1 MFKLNELKSEA
12 KRVIVR
18 FPLVI
23 VSAFAAIG
31 CVLFIMMRN
40 GNEVDETLLAT
51 WAFGLYLG
59 IPLHFSAVLSADA
72 KGLTG
77 NKRLGTLL
85 AFIVA
90 HALLITNLIVVQ
102 GDFNSFKKVGVFV
115 FYFICCHLLSSFLPF
130 LVGMKREYFWN
141 FNQWMFSRFVLSSV
155 FGFVISIGLG
165 LAFGSIQLLFGETD
179 ETFISQ
185 LIFLVTSSFH
195 VLFFFAG
202 TPTELNKGNWIV
214 EPPKTF
220 RILVQYILVPLIVLY
235 LSILY
240 IYLAKILFTF
250 DLPKGNVSIWILV
263 FCTLGILTILLAE
276 PFRNMESNWVGKFAK
291 IFYWLMLPLLVML
304 WIAICTRV
312 LAYGLTESRALVL
325 YLAIWLTFI
334 SLYNG
339 FYKRRSLLAFPIS
352 LFIITFLYQW
362 GGPLSA
368 HSISFKSQSKRT
380 EEIMSRD
387 KVDEKELRSQL
398 NYMYSYQ
405 SEHTEWFESNQLPV
419 KVQGGISRY
428 DLVSDIID
436 SDRFRNKLIIEQSQ
450 VVYNADGS
458 SSYVNVS
465 LNEIPIQGFNEM
477 HFLNYDSKA
486 EISDFT
492 ITFNDNGKKI
502 SREFKNEFENFCQ
515 TLDRQAANHPAFTYD
530 WSEDGKQFRLVI
542 YDYNFF
548 IDPSKS
554 NSDSNSSLRPIIDG
568 VLLVK

>member
-1 MFKLNELKSEA
+1 MSRFQELQSELFK
-12 KRVIVR
+12 VINR

-23 VSAFAAIG
+23 VSAVCGLTVWNSLIQMEKYDEQMVVLIYGLFLGLPIHYSAVIAKE
-31 CVLFIMMRN
+31 CNTSSRLKPWLFI
-40 GNEVDETLLAT
+40 GLGVVVHGLIITHLLLSCDFPET
-51 WAFGLYLG
+51 
-59 IPLHFSAVLSADA
+59 
-72 KGLTG
+72 
-77 NKRLGTLL
+77 
-85 AFIVA
+85 
-90 HALLITNLIVVQ
+90 ALMSICI
-102 GDFNSFKKVGVFV
+102 
-115 FYFICCHLLSSFLPF
+115 FYFITSHLLASFLPF
-130 LVGMKREYFWN
+130 ITGMRKDLFWN
-141 FNQWMFSRFVLSSV
+141 FNQWMFSRFALSSI
-155 FGFVISIGLG
+155 FTGIIAIGLG
-165 LAFGSIQLLFGETD
+165 LAVGAIQLLFGELS
-179 ETFISQ
+179 ERFIFE
-185 LIFLVTSSFH
+185 LILTVSSIFH

-220 RILVQYILVPLIVLY
+220 RILVQYILVPLVVLY

-339 FYKRRSLLAFPIS
+339 FYKKKSLLAFPIS

-368 HSISFKSQSKRT
+368 HSISFKSQSTRT

-387 KVDEKELRSQL
+387 KIDQEELRSQL
-398 NYMYSYQ
+398 YYMYSYQ
-405 SEHTEWFESNQLPV
+405 SEHTDWFESNQLPL
-419 KVQGGISRY
+419 KEQDGLGSY
-428 DLVSDIID
+428 ELVSDILD
-436 SDRFRNKLIIEQSQ
+436 SDRFRNKLIQ
-450 VVYNADGS
+450 S
-458 SSYVNVS
+458 SSADEKAVESGIKYVNVN
-465 LNEIPIQGFNEM
+465 LNEIFVQGFNEL
-477 HFLNYDSKA
+477 HFLTFGSKA
-486 EISDFT
+486 KISDFT
-492 ITFNDNGKKI
+492 ITYKDNGKEI
-502 SREFKNEFENFCQ
+502 IREFKNEFYSFCKA
-515 TLDRQAANHPAFTYD
+515 LDRQAANQPAFTYD
-530 WSEDGKQFRLVI
+530 WFEDGKQFRLVI
-542 YDYNFF
+542 YEYNYPFA
-548 IDPSKS
+548 PS
-554 NSDSNSSLRPIIDG
+554 SSEGSSVGEG

>member
-1 MFKLNELKSEA
+1 MFKLNELKGEA

-72 KGLTG
+72 KGLSG

-85 AFIVA
+85 AFVVA

-115 FYFICCHLLSSFLPF
+115 FYFISCHLLSSFLPF
-130 LVGMKREYFWN
+130 LVGMKKEYFWN
-141 FNQWMFSRFVLSSV
+141 FNQWMFSRFLLSSV
-155 FGFVISIGLG
+155 FGFVISIGLR
-165 LAFGSIQLLFGETD
+165 LAFGAIQLLFGETD

-202 TPTELNKGNWIV
+202 TPTELNKGNWV
-214 EPPKTF
+214 VDPPKAF
-220 RILVQYILVPLIVLY
+220 RILVQYILVPLVVLY

-240 IYLAKILFTF
+240 IYLAKILFMF

-263 FCTLGILTILLAE
+263 FCTVGILTILLAE

-291 IFYWLMLPLLVML
+291 IFYWLMLPLLMML

-339 FYKRRSLLAFPIS
+339 FYTRKSLLAFPIS
-352 LFIITFLYQW
+352 LFIITFVYQW

-368 HSISFKSQSKRT
+368 HFISFKSQSART

-405 SEHTEWFESNQLPV
+405 SEHTKWFESNQLPV
-419 KVQGGISRY
+419 KVQGGISSY

-436 SDRFRNKLIIEQSQ
+436 SDRFRDKLIR
-450 VVYNADGS
+450 S
-458 SSYVNVS
+458 SSADEEAVESGVKYVSVN
-465 LNEIPIQGFNEM
+465 LNEISIQGFNEM
-477 HFLNYDSKA
+477 HFLTFGSKA
-486 EISDFT
+486 KISDFT
-492 ITFNDNGKKI
+492 ITYKDNGKEI
-502 SREFKNEFENFCQ
+502 SREFRSEFYSFCQ
-515 TLDRQAANHPAFTYD
+515 SLDRQAANQPAFTYD

-542 YDYNFF
+542 YQYNYPFA
-548 IDPSKS
+548 PS
-554 NSDSNSSLRPIIDG
+554 SSEGSSVSEG
-568 VLLVK
+568 VLLVR

>member
-12 KRVIVR
+12 KRVIVG

-23 VSAFAAIG
+23 VSAVLGIAVWNFAIETG
-31 CVLFIMMRN
+31 IYDYPIVVLIY
-40 GNEVDETLLAT
+40 
-51 WAFGLYLG
+51 GLFLG
-59 IPLHFSAVLSADA
+59 IPIHYAAVIAIESNSSIRFRPWLFLALGVVIHVLIITHLLLS
-72 KGLTG
+72 K
-77 NKRLGTLL
+77 
-85 AFIVA
+85 
-90 HALLITNLIVVQ
+90 
-102 GDFNSFKKVGVFV
+102 DFPENMRVTICI
-115 FYFICCHLLSSFLPF
+115 FYFITSHLLASFLPF
-130 LVGMKREYFWN
+130 LVGMRKDLFWN
-141 FNQWMFSRFVLSSV
+141 FNQWMFSRFALSSI
-155 FGFVISIGLG
+155 FTGIIAIGLG
-165 LAFGSIQLLFGETD
+165 MAIGAIQLLFGVFED
-179 ETFISQ
+179 GQFIGEV
-185 LIFLVTSSFH
+185 LITVCGIFH
-195 VLFFFAG
+195 ILFFFAG
-202 TPTELNKGNWIV
+202 TPTELNKGNWV
-214 EPPKTF
+214 VDPPKAF
-220 RILVQYILVPLIVLY
+220 RILVQYILVPLVVLY

-368 HSISFKSQSKRT
+368 HSISFKSQSSRT

-387 KVDEKELRSQL
+387 KIDEHELRSQL
-398 NYMYSYQ
+398 NYMYNYQ
-405 SEHTEWFESNQLPV
+405 SDHTDWFESNQLPV
-419 KVQGGISRY
+419 KVLGGIGSY

-436 SDRFRNKLIIEQSQ
+436 SDRFRNKLIIKQSQ
-450 VVYNADGS
+450 VVNNADGS
-458 SSYVNVS
+458 SSYMNVS

-477 HFLNYDSKA
+477 HFLTYDSKA

-502 SREFKNEFENFCQ
+502 SREFKNEFDTFCQ
-515 TLDRQAANHPAFTYD
+515 SLDRQAANHPAFTYD
-530 WSEDGKQFRLVI
+530 WFEDGKQFRLVI
-542 YDYNFF
+542 YEYNYPFAT
-548 IDPSKS
+548 
-554 NSDSNSSLRPIIDG
+554 SSSEGSSVGEG

>member
-23 VSAFAAIG
+23 VSAVLGIAVWNFAIETG
-31 CVLFIMMRN
+31 IYEDPIVVLIY
-40 GNEVDETLLAT
+40 
-51 WAFGLYLG
+51 GLFLG
-59 IPLHFSAVLSADA
+59 IPIHYAAVIAIESNSSIRFRPWLFLALGVVIHVLIITHLLLS
-72 KGLTG
+72 K
-77 NKRLGTLL
+77 
-85 AFIVA
+85 
-90 HALLITNLIVVQ
+90 
-102 GDFNSFKKVGVFV
+102 DFPENMRVTICI
-115 FYFICCHLLSSFLPF
+115 FYFITSHLLASFLPF
-130 LVGMKREYFWN
+130 LVGMRKDLFWN
-141 FNQWMFSRFVLSSV
+141 FNQWMFSRFALSSI
-155 FGFVISIGLG
+155 FTGIIAIGLG
-165 LAFGSIQLLFGETD
+165 MAIGAIQLLFGVFED
-179 ETFISQ
+179 GKFIGEV
-185 LIFLVTSSFH
+185 LITVCGIFH
-195 VLFFFAG
+195 ILFFFAG
-202 TPTELNKGNWIV
+202 TPTELNQGSWV
-214 EPPKTF
+214 VDPPKAF
-220 RILVQYILVPLIVLY
+220 RILVQYILVPLVVLY

-240 IYLAKILFTF
+240 IYLAKILLMF

-368 HSISFKSQSKRT
+368 HSISFKSQSRRT

-387 KVDEKELRSQL
+387 RIDEEELRSQL
-398 NYMYSYQ
+398 YYMYYNQ
-405 SEHTEWFESNQLPV
+405 SEHTDWFELNQLPV
-419 KVQGGISRY
+419 KVQGGVSSY

-450 VVYNADGS
+450 VVNNADGS

-465 LNEIPIQGFNEM
+465 LREIPIQGFNEM

-502 SREFKNEFENFCQ
+502 SREFKNEFESFCQ
-515 TLDRQAANHPAFTYD
+515 SLDRQAANHPAFTYD

-542 YDYNFF
+542 YDYNFV
-548 IDPSKS
+548 INPS
-554 NSDSNSSLRPIIDG
+554 NSNSSLRPIIDG

>member
-1 MFKLNELKSEA
+1 MFKLNEFKSEA

-23 VSAFAAIG
+23 VSAVCGLAIWNALIQMEDYNEQMV
-31 CVLFIMMRN
+31 VLIY
-40 GNEVDETLLAT
+40 
-51 WAFGLYLG
+51 GLFLG
-59 IPLHFSAVLSADA
+59 IPIHYAAVISKECNTDGRMKPWMFIGFGVVVHGLIITHLLLSTDFPE
-72 KGLTG
+72 T
-77 NKRLGTLL
+77 
-85 AFIVA
+85 
-90 HALLITNLIVVQ
+90 ALMSICI
-102 GDFNSFKKVGVFV
+102 
-115 FYFICCHLLSSFLPF
+115 FYFITSHLLASFLPF
-130 LVGMKREYFWN
+130 ITGMRKDLFWN
-141 FNQWMFSRFVLSSV
+141 FNQWMFSRFALSSI
-155 FGFVISIGLG
+155 FTGIIAIGLG
-165 LAFGSIQLLFGETD
+165 LAIGAIQLLFGELS
-179 ETFISQ
+179 EKFVFE
-185 LIFLVTSSFH
+185 LILTVSGLFH

-202 TPTELNKGNWIV
+202 TPSELNKGNWV
-214 EPPKTF
+214 VDPPKSF
-220 RILVQYILVPLIVLY
+220 RILIQYILIPLVVLY

-276 PFRNMESNWVGKFAK
+276 PFRNVESNWVGKLTK

-325 YLAIWLTFI
+325 YLAIWLTII

-368 HSISFKSQSKRT
+368 HSISFNSQSKRT

-387 KVDEKELRSQL
+387 KVDQDELRSQL
-398 NYMYSYQ
+398 YYMYYYQ
-405 SEHTEWFESNQLPV
+405 SEHTDWFESNQLPV
-419 KVQGGISRY
+419 KVSGGIGSY
-428 DLVSDIID
+428 DLVSDILD
-436 SDRFRNKLIIEQSQ
+436 SDRFRNRLIRSPSEEEQAVES
-450 VVYNADGS
+450 GS
-458 SSYVNVS
+458 DYVNVDVE
-465 LNEIPIQGFNEM
+465 EISIQGFSEM

-502 SREFKNEFENFCQ
+502 SREFKNEFDTFCQ
-515 TLDRQAANHPAFTYD
+515 SLDRQAANHPAFTYD

-548 IDPSKS
+548 INPSKS

>member
-23 VSAFAAIG
+23 VSAVLGIAVWNFAIETG
-31 CVLFIMMRN
+31 IYEDPIVVLIY
-40 GNEVDETLLAT
+40 
-51 WAFGLYLG
+51 GLFLG
-59 IPLHFSAVLSADA
+59 IPIHYAAVIAIESNSSIRFRPWLFLALGVVIHVLIITHLLLS
-72 KGLTG
+72 K
-77 NKRLGTLL
+77 
-85 AFIVA
+85 
-90 HALLITNLIVVQ
+90 
-102 GDFNSFKKVGVFV
+102 DFPENMRVTICI
-115 FYFICCHLLSSFLPF
+115 FYFITSHLLASFLPF
-130 LVGMKREYFWN
+130 LVGMRKDLFWN
-141 FNQWMFSRFVLSSV
+141 FNQWMFSRFALSSI
-155 FGFVISIGLG
+155 FTGIIAIGLG
-165 LAFGSIQLLFGETD
+165 MAIGAIQLLFGVFED
-179 ETFISQ
+179 GKFIGEV
-185 LIFLVTSSFH
+185 LITVCGIFH
-195 VLFFFAG
+195 ILFFFAG
-202 TPTELNKGNWIV
+202 TPTELNQGSWV
-214 EPPKTF
+214 VDPPKAF
-220 RILVQYILVPLIVLY
+220 RILVQYILVPLVVIY

-240 IYLAKILFTF
+240 IYLAKILLMF

-368 HSISFKSQSKRT
+368 HSISFKSQSRRT

-387 KVDEKELRSQL
+387 KVDEQELRSQL
-398 NYMYSYQ
+398 YYMYYYQ
-405 SEHTEWFESNQLPV
+405 SEHTDWFELNELPV
-419 KVQGGISRY
+419 KVRGGIGSY

-436 SDRFRNKLIIEQSQ
+436 SDRFRNRLIQ
-450 VVYNADGS
+450 S
-458 SSYVNVS
+458 SSEDERAVESGIKYVNVD
-465 LNEIPIQGFNEM
+465 LNEISIQGYNEI
-477 HFLNYDSKA
+477 HFFDYDSKA
-486 EISDFT
+486 QISDFT
-492 ITFNDNGKKI
+492 ITYNDNGKEI
-502 SREFKNEFENFCQ
+502 FREFKNEFYSFCKS
-515 TLDRQAANHPAFTYD
+515 LDRQAANQPAFTYD
-530 WSEDGKQFRLVI
+530 WFEDGKQFRLVI
-542 YDYNFF
+542 YEYNYPFA
-548 IDPSKS
+548 PS
-554 NSDSNSSLRPIIDG
+554 SSEGSSVGEG

>member
-23 VSAFAAIG
+23 ISAVLGIAVWNFAIETG
-31 CVLFIMMRN
+31 IYEDPIVVLIY
-40 GNEVDETLLAT
+40 
-51 WAFGLYLG
+51 GLFLG
-59 IPLHFSAVLSADA
+59 IPIHYAAVIAIESNSSIRYRPWLFLALGVVIHVLIITHLLLS
-72 KGLTG
+72 K
-77 NKRLGTLL
+77 
-85 AFIVA
+85 
-90 HALLITNLIVVQ
+90 
-102 GDFNSFKKVGVFV
+102 DFPENMRVTICI
-115 FYFICCHLLSSFLPF
+115 FYFITSHLLASFLPF
-130 LVGMKREYFWN
+130 LVDMRKDLFWN
-141 FNQWMFSRFVLSSV
+141 FNQWMFSRFALSSI
-155 FGFVISIGLG
+155 FTGIIAIGLG
-165 LAFGSIQLLFGETD
+165 MAIGAIQLLFGVFED
-179 ETFISQ
+179 GQFIGEV
-185 LIFLVTSSFH
+185 LITVCGIFH
-195 VLFFFAG
+195 ILFFFAG

-339 FYKRRSLLAFPIS
+339 FYKKKSLLAFPIS
-352 LFIITFLYQW
+352 LFIIAFLYQW

-368 HSISFKSQSKRT
+368 HSISFKSQSSRT

-387 KVDEKELRSQL
+387 KIDQEELRSQL
-398 NYMYSYQ
+398 YYMYYYQ
-405 SEHTEWFESNQLPV
+405 SEHTDWFESNQLPV
-419 KVQGGISRY
+419 KVRGGLGSY
-428 DLVSDIID
+428 DLVSDLID
-436 SDRFRNKLIIEQSQ
+436 SDRFRNKLIQ
-450 VVYNADGS
+450 S
-458 SSYVNVS
+458 SSADEKAVESGIKYVSVN
-465 LNEIPIQGFNEM
+465 LNEIFVQGFNEL
-477 HFLNYDSKA
+477 HFLTFGSKA
-486 EISDFT
+486 KISDFT
-492 ITFNDNGKKI
+492 ITYKDNGKEI
-502 SREFKNEFENFCQ
+502 IREFKNEFYSFCKA
-515 TLDRQAANHPAFTYD
+515 LDCQAANQPAFTYD
-530 WSEDGKQFRLVI
+530 WFEDGKQFRLVI
-542 YDYNFF
+542 YEYNYPFA
-548 IDPSKS
+548 PS
-554 NSDSNSSLRPIIDG
+554 SSEGSSVGEG

>member
-23 VSAFAAIG
+23 VSA
-31 CVLFIMMRN
+31 V
-40 GNEVDETLLAT
+40 
-51 WAFGLYLG
+51 FGLAIWNVLIQMGGYFAQMVVLIYGLFLG
-59 IPLHFSAVLSADA
+59 IPIHYSAVIA
-72 KGLTG
+72 KECSTS
-77 NKRLGTLL
+77 NRIKSWM
-85 AFIVA
+85 FIGFG
-90 HALLITNLIVVQ
+90 IVVHGLIITHLQ
-102 GDFNSFKKVGVFV
+102 LSSDLPEIALMTICI
-115 FYFICCHLLSSFLPF
+115 FYFITSHLLASFLPF
-130 LVGMKREYFWN
+130 LVGMRKDLFWN
-141 FNQWMFSRFVLSSV
+141 FNQWMFSRFALSSI
-155 FGFVISIGLG
+155 FTGIIAIGLG
-165 LAFGSIQLLFGETD
+165 LAIGAIQLLFGMFED
-179 ETFISQ
+179 GRFIAEV
-185 LIFLVTSSFH
+185 LITVCGIFH
-195 VLFFFAG
+195 ILFFFAG
-202 TPTELNKGNWIV
+202 TPTELNQGNWV
-214 EPPKTF
+214 VDPPKPF
-220 RILVQYILVPLIVLY
+220 RILVQYILVPLVVLY

-250 DLPKGNVSIWILV
+250 DLPKGNVSVWILV

-276 PFRNMESNWVGKFAK
+276 PFRNVESNWVGKLTK

-368 HSISFKSQSKRT
+368 HSISFKSQSRRT
-380 EEIMSRD
+380 EEIMNRD
-387 KVDEKELRSQL
+387 RIDEEELRSQL
-398 NYMYSYQ
+398 YYMYYNQ
-405 SEHTEWFESNQLPV
+405 SEHTDWFELNQLPV
-419 KVQGGISRY
+419 KVQGGVSSY

-436 SDRFRNKLIIEQSQ
+436 SDRFRNKLIIKQSQ
-450 VVYNADGS
+450 VVNNADGS

-465 LNEIPIQGFNEM
+465 LREIPIQGFNEM
-477 HFLNYDSKA
+477 HFLNYDSNA

-502 SREFKNEFENFCQ
+502 SREFKNEFESFCQ
-515 TLDRQAANHPAFTYD
+515 SLDRQAANHPAFTYD

-542 YDYNFF
+542 YDYNFV
-548 IDPSKS
+548 INPS
-554 NSDSNSSLRPIIDG
+554 NSNSSLRPIIDG

>member
-18 FPLVI
+18 FPLVF

-31 CVLFIMMRN
+31 CILYIMKRN
-40 GNEVDETLLAT
+40 GNDFDETLLMT

-59 IPLHFSAVLSADA
+59 IPLHFSAVLSAEA
-72 KGLTG
+72 KGLSG
-77 NKRLGTLL
+77 NKRLATLL
-85 AFIVA
+85 AFVVA

-102 GDFNSFKKVGVFV
+102 GDLNSFKKVGVFV
-115 FYFICCHLLSSFLPF
+115 FYFISCHLLSSFLPF

-155 FGFVISIGLG
+155 FGFVISSGLG
-165 LAFGSIQLLFGETD
+165 LAFGAIQLLFGETD

-185 LIFLVTSSFH
+185 IIFLVTSSFH
-195 VLFFFAG
+195 VFFFFAG

-276 PFRNMESNWVGKFAK
+276 PFRNMESNWVGKLAK

-339 FYKRRSLLAFPIS
+339 FYKKKSLLAFPIS
-352 LFIITFLYQW
+352 LFIIAFLYQW
-362 GGPLSA
+362 GVPLSA
-368 HSISFKSQSKRT
+368 HSISFKSQSSRT

-387 KVDEKELRSQL
+387 KIDQEELRSQL
-398 NYMYSYQ
+398 YYMYYYQ
-405 SEHTEWFESNQLPV
+405 SEHTDWFESNQLPV
-419 KVQGGISRY
+419 KVRGGLGSY
-428 DLVSDIID
+428 DLVSDLID
-436 SDRFRNKLIIEQSQ
+436 SDRFRNKLIQ
-450 VVYNADGS
+450 S
-458 SSYVNVS
+458 SSADEKAVESGIKYVNVN
-465 LNEIPIQGFNEM
+465 LNEIFVQGFNEL
-477 HFLNYDSKA
+477 HFLTFGSKA
-486 EISDFT
+486 KISDFT
-492 ITFNDNGKKI
+492 ITYKNNGKEI
-502 SREFKNEFENFCQ
+502 IREFKNEFYSFCKA
-515 TLDRQAANHPAFTYD
+515 LDRQAANQPAFTYD
-530 WSEDGKQFRLVI
+530 WFEDGKQFRLVI
-542 YDYNFF
+542 YEYNYPFA
-548 IDPSKS
+548 PS
-554 NSDSNSSLRPIIDG
+554 SSEGSSVGEG

>member
-18 FPLVI
+18 FPLVF

-31 CVLFIMMRN
+31 CVLCIMERN
-40 GNEVDETLLAT
+40 GNDFDETLLMT

-72 KGLTG
+72 KGLSG
-77 NKRLGTLL
+77 NNRLATLL
-85 AFIVA
+85 AFVVA
-90 HALLITNLIVVQ
+90 HALLITNLIAVQ
-102 GDFNSFKKVGVFV
+102 GDANSYKVGVFV
-115 FYFICCHLLSSFLPF
+115 FYFISCHLLSSFLPF

-155 FGFVISIGLG
+155 FGFVISSGLG
-165 LAFGSIQLLFGETD
+165 LAFGAIQLLFGETD

-185 LIFLVTSSFH
+185 IIFLVTSSFH

-202 TPTELNKGNWIV
+202 TPTELNEGNWIV

-368 HSISFKSQSKRT
+368 HSISFKNQSRRT
-380 EEIMSRD
+380 EEIMNRD
-387 KVDEKELRSQL
+387 RIDEEELRSQL
-398 NYMYSYQ
+398 YYMYNNQ
-405 SEHTEWFESNQLPV
+405 SEHTDWFELNQLPV
-419 KVQGGISRY
+419 KVRGGIGSY

-450 VVYNADGS
+450 VVNNADGS
-458 SSYVNVS
+458 SSYMNVS

-502 SREFKNEFENFCQ
+502 SREFKNEFDTFCQ
-515 TLDRQAANHPAFTYD
+515 SLDRQAANHPAFTYD
-530 WSEDGKQFRLVI
+530 WSEDGKQFRLVV
-542 YDYNFF
+542 YDYNF
-548 IDPSKS
+548 IINPS
-554 NSDSNSSLRPIIDG
+554 NSNSSLRPIIDG

>member
-12 KRVIVR
+12 KRVIVG

-23 VSAFAAIG
+23 VSAVLGIAVWNFAIETG
-31 CVLFIMMRN
+31 IYDYPIVVLIY
-40 GNEVDETLLAT
+40 
-51 WAFGLYLG
+51 GLFLG
-59 IPLHFSAVLSADA
+59 IPIHYAAVIAIESNSSIRFRPWLFLALGVVIHVLIITHLLLS
-72 KGLTG
+72 K
-77 NKRLGTLL
+77 
-85 AFIVA
+85 
-90 HALLITNLIVVQ
+90 
-102 GDFNSFKKVGVFV
+102 DFPENMRVTICI
-115 FYFICCHLLSSFLPF
+115 FYFITSHLLASFLPF
-130 LVGMKREYFWN
+130 LVGMRKDLFWN
-141 FNQWMFSRFVLSSV
+141 FNQWMFSRFALSSI
-155 FGFVISIGLG
+155 FTGIIAIGLG
-165 LAFGSIQLLFGETD
+165 MAIGAIQLLFGVFED
-179 ETFISQ
+179 GQFIGEV
-185 LIFLVTSSFH
+185 LITVCGIFH
-195 VLFFFAG
+195 ILFFFAG
-202 TPTELNKGNWIV
+202 TPTELNKGNWV
-214 EPPKTF
+214 VDPPKAF
-220 RILVQYILVPLIVLY
+220 RILVQYILVPLVVLY

-240 IYLAKILFTF
+240 IYLAKILFVF

-368 HSISFKSQSKRT
+368 HSISFKSQSSRT

-387 KVDEKELRSQL
+387 KIDEHELRSQL
-398 NYMYSYQ
+398 NYMYNYQ
-405 SEHTEWFESNQLPV
+405 SDQTDWFESNQLPV
-419 KVQGGISRY
+419 KVRGGLGSY
-428 DLVSDIID
+428 DLVSDLID

-450 VVYNADGS
+450 VVNNADGS
-458 SSYVNVS
+458 SSYMNVS

-502 SREFKNEFENFCQ
+502 SREFKNEFDTFCQ
-515 TLDRQAANHPAFTYD
+515 SLDRQAANHPAFTYD
-530 WSEDGKQFRLVI
+530 WSEDGKQFRLVV
-542 YDYNFF
+542 YDYNF
-548 IDPSKS
+548 IINPS
-554 NSDSNSSLRPIIDG
+554 NSNSSLRPIIDG

>member
-18 FPLVI
+18 FPLVF
-23 VSAFAAIG
+23 VSAVLGIAVWNYAIETDNYQEHIA
-31 CVLFIMMRN
+31 VLIY
-40 GNEVDETLLAT
+40 
-51 WAFGLYLG
+51 GLFLG
-59 IPLHFSAVLSADA
+59 IPIHYATGIAFESNTSSRLKKWLFI
-72 KGLTG
+72 GLG
-77 NKRLGTLL
+77 VVVHG
-85 AFIVA
+85 
-90 HALLITNLIVVQ
+90 LIVTHLLLSK
-102 GDFNSFKKVGVFV
+102 DLPEIMLMSICI
-115 FYFICCHLLSSFLPF
+115 FYFITSHLLASFLPF
-130 LVGMKREYFWN
+130 LVGMRKELFWN
-141 FNQWMFSRFVLSSV
+141 FNQWMFSRFALSSI
-155 FGFVISIGLG
+155 FTGIIAIGLG
-165 LAFGSIQLLFGETD
+165 MAVGAIQLLFGIFED
-179 ETFISQ
+179 GKFIAEV
-185 LIFLVTSSFH
+185 LITVCGIFH
-195 VLFFFAG
+195 ILFFFAG
-202 TPTELNKGNWIV
+202 TPTELNKGSWV
-214 EPPKTF
+214 VDPPKAF

-339 FYKRRSLLAFPIS
+339 FFKKKSLLAFPVS
-352 LFIITFLYQW
+352 LFIIAFLYQW

-368 HSISFKSQSKRT
+368 HSISFKSQSART

-387 KVDEKELRSQL
+387 KIDREELKSQL
-398 NYMYSYQ
+398 IYMYCYQ
-405 SEHTEWFESNQLPV
+405 SEHTDWFESNQLPV
-419 KVQGGISRY
+419 KVLGGIGSY
-428 DLVSDIID
+428 DFVSDIID
-436 SDRFRNKLIIEQSQ
+436 SDRFRNKLIIKQSQ
-450 VVYNADGS
+450 VVNNADES
-458 SSYVNVS
+458 SSYINVN

-477 HFLNYDSKA
+477 HFLTYDSKA

-502 SREFKNEFENFCQ
+502 SREFKNEFDTFCQ
-515 TLDRQAANHPAFTYD
+515 SLDRQAANHPAFTYD
-530 WSEDGKQFRLVI
+530 WSENGKQFRLVI
-542 YDYNFF
+542 YDYNF
-548 IDPSKS
+548 IINPS
-554 NSDSNSSLRPIIDG
+554 NSNSSLRPIIDG